1 MTASMIITAVL
12 IVIGLLFM
20 FASLIGIAEL
30 PDFFTRL
37 HAQGIGDTIGAFL
50 ILAGMMV
57 AVHGGLMSVKILL
70 IFIVIVLTNPIGTNL
85 MMIAAINKEDY
96 LGYRSRMEGSDDEK
110 PEPEPAPVAEASVK
124 STEDNAGDKKEKKAA
139 EEKPEETMKPDE
151 PAEATKQDEP
161 AATTKQDE
169 PAEKENK
176 EAASDKPETSD
187 KPQKSGK
194 QGRPAKNKKKSSDKK
209 PADKADK
216 KEDSKPA
223 EKQKKKSA
231 DKPADKK
238 SDKPADTKD
247 KAPKKKRKR
256 KPSMSMNRAELIK
269 AAENRGIKV
278 PESAT
283 KREILDLIYAGKEDK
298 SGK

>member
-110 PEPEPAPVAEASVK
+110 PEPEPAPAAEASVK

-139 EEKPEETMKPDE
+139 EEKPEEKVKPDK
-151 PAEATKQDEP
+151 PAE
-161 AATTKQDE
+161 TTKPDE

>member
-139 EEKPEETMKPDE
+139 EEKPEEKVKPDK
-151 PAEATKQDEP
+151 PAE
-161 AATTKQDE
+161 TTKPDE